1 MSTKIL
7 KNSEE
12 KNLEFLRRKESQDS
26 GLCEDFQENLKLS
39 KQSSQNDLKSD
50 YQLSKSESQVSQTSN
65 VSQASMSSFYSTQFR
80 KNSNHAYK
88 KNQKGGNY
96 QNNNNNGNAGF
107 LQQQQNHHHHHNH
120 QQFYI
125 PQTFIPTQQVF
136 PKDVKNPRIKY
147 KRNDLLAIYWQMM
160 SQIITYATVPTESA
174 ENNDAKGE
182 NSSSEKQQTVTT
194 VPVPVCGYNGYRE
207 IIAQLPQ
214 IVGVTCDLEL
224 IENQR
229 KNRVSNKNRNQGQ
242 SQSGQNQNNQVNKRK

>member
-1 MSTKIL
+1 MSAKIL

-107 LQQQQNHHHHHNH
+107 LHQQQQQQNHHQHHHNH
-120 QQFYI
+120 NQC
-125 PQTFIPTQQVF
+125 
-136 PKDVKNPRIKY
+136 
-147 KRNDLLAIYWQMM
+147 L
-160 SQIITYATVPTESA
+160 
-174 ENNDAKGE
+174 
-182 NSSSEKQQTVTT
+182 NSMV
-194 VPVPVCGYNGYRE
+194 
-207 IIAQLPQ
+207 
-214 IVGVTCDLEL
+214 EL
-224 IENQR
+224 
-229 KNRVSNKNRNQGQ
+229 
-242 SQSGQNQNNQVNKRK
+242 